1 MEEPLD
7 KSIEAQEKPEEQAP
21 PVFSM
26 ANGYPPPQM
35 VLITQLVLCTLFAI
49 AGGDLFMLIS
59 LVAGWDSS
67 AIESGQVELRGPL
80 RLMLGLG
87 HFFTFVLAGWGTLRL
102 FYKGQ
107 TASNPH
113 WMDYL
118 QARQWP
124 GFALLALGALLMLT
138 AMPLVLYLHQLN
150 KLLPLPDVLKGLET
164 GSEETLRALLIM
176 DTPWEFLAN
185 MTIIA
190 LLPGLGEELIFR
202 GVLQKQ
208 LMRTMASPWWAIVVS
223 AAVFSAIHLQFEG
236 FISRWLLGLLLGW
249 LYWFTSNFWVPVV
262 AHFFNNAIQVAGQYA
277 YRNDLSSLD
286 LEQDVTIPWQ
296 FAAISAFCMLA
307 VIRLIWQKGKKY
319 YIIENE

>member
-7 KSIEAQEKPEEQAP
+7 KNTEEREKPEAVP

-26 ANGYPPPQM
+26 ANGYPPPQI
-35 VLITQLVLCTLFAI
+35 VLITQLILSTLFAI
-49 AGGDLFMLIS
+49 AGGALFMLIS
-59 LVAGWDSS
+59 LAAGWDSS
-67 AIESGQVELRGPL
+67 AIESGQNELRGPL

-87 HFFTFVLAGWGTLRL
+87 HFFTFILAGWATLRL
-102 FYKGQ
+102 YYRGQ
-107 TASNPH
+107 SVSNPH

-118 QARQWP
+118 DARRWP
-124 GFALLALGALLMLT
+124 GLTLLGLGSLLMLT

-150 KLLPLPDVLKGLET
+150 KMLPLPEVLKGWET
-164 GSEETLRALLIM
+164 GSEETLKALLIM

-185 MTIIA
+185 VTIIA

-249 LYWFTSNFWVPVV
+249 LYWFTGNFWVPVV
-262 AHFFNNAIQVAGQYA
+262 AHFFNNAIQIVGQYA

-286 LEQDVTIPWQ
+286 LEQEVTIPWQ
-296 FAAISAFCMLA
+296 FAVISAFCMMA
-307 VIRLIWQKGKKY
+307 VLRLIWQNDQKRSIREG
-319 YIIENE
+319 